1 MTLKLALPSNKEL
14 YGKSV
19 EFFGDAGI
27 DINAK
32 GRSLRASIDGL
43 KNATALLQ
51 RSADIPNNVDNGNV
65 DLGIVGLD
73 R

>member
-51 RSADIPNNVDNGNV
+51 R
-65 DLGIVGLD
+65 
-73 R
+73 